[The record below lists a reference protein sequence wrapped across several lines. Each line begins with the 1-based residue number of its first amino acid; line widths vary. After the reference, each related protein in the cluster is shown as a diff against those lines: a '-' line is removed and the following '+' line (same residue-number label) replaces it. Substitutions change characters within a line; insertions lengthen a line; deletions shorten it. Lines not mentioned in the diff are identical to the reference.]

1 MTLNN
6 AEFDD
11 VRRDEDA
18 DEPFDGRDSQPAA
31 GSSDAPQSLD
41 TEDPL
46 RGPDRI
52 LDESDADPLQLNPET
67 LLPEP
72 LDEDRAVEPDDE
84 ADDAADIGLDDER
97 RVNLPD
103 QRESPDQL

>member
-41 TEDPL
+41 AEDPL

-52 LDESDADPLQLNPET
+52 LNQNDADPLQLNPET
-67 LLPEP
+67 LLAEP
-72 LDEDRAVEPDDE
+72 LDEDRAVALEDE
-84 ADDAADIGLDDER
+84 ADDTANVGLDDER